1 MLILINLLW
10 IINTILLILII
21 AFIALEYMNKDY
33 PNREKIKKNVK
44 KYIDLVLNKLKIK
57 LDEKY
62 KNYTLFI
69 IPVLLYIIISFLT
82 NIYVNSQINNYK
94 SQVQNAVN
102 EAQEQINQI
111 DKNVPKEY
119 KNMINK

>member
-69 IPVLLYIIISFLT
+69 IPILLYTIISFLT
-82 NIYVNSQINNYK
+82 NIYVNSQVNDYK
-94 SQVQNAVN
+94 KQAQDAVN
-102 EAQEQINQI
+102 QAEKQINQVNQ
-111 DKNVPKEY
+111 NVPKEY
-119 KNMINK
+119 KDMINK